1 MGGCLESVRRQPW
14 LSPMRRRFTTGGT
27 PPSILVRS
35 RKTGAL
41 GEPAP
46 GSGHSPVQADRAV
59 DGKAPDF
66 QAFRLQGGPE
76 GPPCWYHVSSV
87 TP

>member
-1 MGGCLESVRRQPW
+1 MLSLERR
-14 LSPMRRRFTTGGT
+14 LFTTAGT

-41 GEPAP
+41 GEASP
-46 GSGHSPVQADRAV
+46 GSSHSQVQTDRAV
-59 DGKAPDF
+59 DGKAPDLGGS
-66 QAFRLQGGPE
+66 QLQGGPE
-76 GPPCWYHVSSV
+76 GPPCRHPTRLV